1 MGKSFI
7 KNLNIKKE
15 KMIYVK
21 YIIKSFMKK
30 LLKKNQV
37 VVYVIALMLVVA
49 GYLNFTTNN
58 EQALE
63 TSLQMESDDMQIADI
78 GDAKLANSNNFVT
91 GSAENQEK
99 REDDGKSQNSAGNV
113 IQENSIEKTEEN
125 TNNENVTK
133 ENATVQ
139 TNGVTAKETSDYFV
153 KSKLERDKMYS
164 QMLETYENVLNS
176 SNSLETQ
183 KQSASEEIK
192 KINEIKNSIMVCEN
206 LISTKGFN
214 NNIVFV
220 NGESISIIIG
230 SEQELTKEQVAQ
242 IQNIISRELKANIEN
257 IHISQKKL

>member
-192 KINEIKNSIMVCEN
+192 KIKNIFTVD
-206 LISTKGFN
+206 L
-214 NNIVFV
+214 FV
-220 NGESISIIIG
+220 GPQS
-230 SEQELTKEQVAQ
+230 K
-242 IQNIISRELKANIEN
+242 
-257 IHISQKKL
+257 